1 MNAWKR
7 LLAEGK
13 VESLVVKL
21 DTPPGLAA
29 EARMLSAEEQDQLRG
44 AKQDIKAYMQRI
56 LQTAPIK

>member
-1 MNAWKR
+1 

-21 DTPPGLAA
+21 DTPPDLAA
-29 EARMLSAEEQDQLRG
+29 EARMLSAEEQDQLRA
-44 AKQDIKAYMQRI
+44 AKQGIKEYMQRI